1 MCVNIANNIRALAD
15 GGSKINMDQTCQ
27 TEASVKKETNV
38 NKMKGMDDEDE
49 ANDEE

>member
-1 MCVNIANNIRALAD
+1 MN
-15 GGSKINMDQTCQ
+15 QTCQ

-49 ANDEE
+49 ANDEKKKKQQLRQKKMLMLIK